1 MHKMTSSAFYGGNFK
16 YMSKYCGPR
25 FRIVRRLFF
34 SRFRILPSFTYKIQ
48 KNNFRPGQHRTKKTK
63 KPTQFLVRLTEKQ
76 KLRTHYTLSEK
87 QLLRYVKKARKA
99 KGFTRTSLVCFLESR
114 PDVHTWRRS
123 SIVAGLPL
131 NLERK
136 FCLFRTLFATRQ
148 FISHIKTP
156 MLQKHHFIKIP
167 NMIKSIDDIFRFVQT
182 SSEVSTLNRMAS
194 AVGYQPTIKISS
206 LWAIIYFNPRL
217 VVEYYS
223 NRL

>member
-1 MHKMTSSAFYGGNFK
+1 
-16 YMSKYCGPR
+16 MSKYCGPR

-34 SRFRILPSFTYKIQ
+34 PCFGILPSFTHKIQ

-99 KGFTRTSLVCFLESR
+99 KGSTRMLLVCFLESR
-114 PDVHTWRRS
+114 PDVHIWRWFG
-123 SIVAGLPL
+123 IVAGLPL

-136 FCLFRTLFATRQ
+136 FYLFRTLFATRQ
-148 FISHIKTP
+148 FISHIKRP
-156 MLQKHHFIKIP
+156 KLQKHRSRNIL
-167 NMIKSIDDIFRFVQT
+167 SFVKFFAT
-182 SSEVSTLNRMAS
+182 
-194 AVGYQPTIKISS
+194 GYQPTTKISN
-206 LWAIIYFNPRL
+206 LLAITCFNPRL